1 MCGAGPRAW
10 AVATQVSQVE
20 VGRSRQSEASARR
33 SEGKGVGSRWVER
46 EGERGIQ
53 KTVRLET
60 SWEGLPA
67 IERGQRGARRKR
79 HGGSNQLR

>member
-1 MCGAGPRAW
+1 MCGAEPSAW

-20 VGRSRQSEASARR
+20 IGRSSHSEASTRR
-33 SEGKGVGSRWVER
+33 SEGKGVGWRTVER

-67 IERGQRGARRKR
+67 VERGKWVPRRGEYGVK
-79 HGGSNQLR
+79 GSL